1 MATDTI
7 KAITAEQLKKIFP
20 NGDDDYLATVA
31 SELSTNL
38 AGYGLGSALRLAHF
52 FGQVRQEA
60 GPKLAAGEEDLRYQQ
75 TALLKFS
82 YYQSHRDEA
91 QQDGYAYDPV
101 SHALIRKGNDVAIGN
116 KCYGG
121 NPGLGN
127 RGVDS
132 GDGYNYR
139 GRGFIQ
145 ITGRYNYGKLND
157 QYKLTYGA
165 TDIDFLAT
173 PDAAKQFPYTVRSAV
188 CYWLWNHLPEKAD
201 LGSLPANVNAI
212 TDVIN
217 RGTDQ
222 NSRQNR
228 INNFKLAY
236 GVFQ

>member
-1 MATDTI
+1 MDTI
-7 KAITAEQLKKIFP
+7 TAITGAQLKRIFP

-31 SELSTNL
+31 SELSTDL
-38 AGYGLGSALRLAHF
+38 VGYGLGSSLRLAHF

-60 GPKLAAGEEDLRYQQ
+60 GPKLAAGEENLHYRSE
-75 TALLKFS
+75 ALLNFS
-82 YYQSHRDEA
+82 YYRNRRDEA
-91 QQDGYAYDPV
+91 QQDGYLYD
-101 SHALIRKGNDVAIGN
+101 AAGRLIKPGNDVAIGN
-116 KCYGG
+116 KAYGG

-145 ITGRYNYGKLND
+145 ITGRYNYTKLND
-157 QYKLTYGA
+157 QYQATYGA
-165 TDIDFLAT
+165 SDIDFLAA
-173 PDAAKQFPYTVRSAV
+173 PDTAKQFPYTVRSAV
-188 CYWLWNHLPEKAD
+188 CYWIWNHLPEKAD
-201 LGSLPANVNAI
+201 LGSTDANVNAI

-217 RGTDQ
+217 LNTDQ

-236 GVFQ
+236 AVFQ